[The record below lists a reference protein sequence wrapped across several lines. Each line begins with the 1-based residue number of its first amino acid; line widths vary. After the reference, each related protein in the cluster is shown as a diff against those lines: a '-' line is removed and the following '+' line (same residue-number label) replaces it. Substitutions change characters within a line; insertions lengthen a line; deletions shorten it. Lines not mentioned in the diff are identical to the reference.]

1 MRKKL
6 LFLSILLTCQL
17 SAEAQVEIVTIS
29 QNAET
34 IGLYEKFEL
43 TFTLSQSYS
52 NPFDTDVVDIM
63 MKFTEPDGNS
73 VDVPAFFYKE
83 YDENS
88 SGRFINGREPCWKV
102 RFAPSQFGTYV
113 INQITINDQNE
124 TPFLMAENMKGNGKT
139 IK

>member
-6 LFLSILLTCQL
+6 LFLSILLTCPL
-17 SAEAQVEIVTIS
+17 SAEAQVEITSIS

-63 MKFTEPDGNS
+63 VTFTEPDGNS
-73 VDVPAFFYKE
+73 VDVPTFFYKE
-83 YDENS
+83 YAFNTVLRLDEPPH
-88 SGRFINGREPCWKV
+88 R
-102 RFAPSQFGTYV
+102 
-113 INQITINDQNE
+113 
-124 TPFLMAENMKGNGKT
+124 
-139 IK
+139 